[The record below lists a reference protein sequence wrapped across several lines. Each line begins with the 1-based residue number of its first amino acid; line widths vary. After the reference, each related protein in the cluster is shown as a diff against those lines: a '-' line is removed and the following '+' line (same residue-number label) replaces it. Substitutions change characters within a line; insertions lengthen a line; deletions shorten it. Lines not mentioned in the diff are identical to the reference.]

1 MAGAFD
7 NEAVAIFAMVTTFYL
22 FVASV
27 RTGSVLRASLA
38 SVSYFYMVS
47 TWGGYTYVANLLP
60 LYVVTSVIYGLYTP
74 RLYVAYSIFYTVGTL
89 LSMQIAFVGFQAVRT
104 MEHMLP
110 MAAFLLLQVRNCARH
125 FSFNT
130 YPVATWILSSIP
142 ETGRCNS
149 IPDLV

>member
-38 SVSYFYMVS
+38 SLSYLYMIS

-60 LYVVTSVIYGLYTP
+60 LYVVVSVVYGRYTP
-74 RLYVAYSIFYTVGTL
+74 RLYVAYSIFYTMGTL
-89 LSMQIAFVGFQAVRT
+89 LSMHVFFVGFQAVRT
-104 MEHMLP
+104 MEHMP
-110 MAAFLLLQVRNCARH
+110 AIAAFLLLQVKLGLWN
-125 FSFNT
+125 
-130 YPVATWILSSIP
+130 LSKDP
-142 ETGRCNS
+142 T
-149 IPDLV
+149 P